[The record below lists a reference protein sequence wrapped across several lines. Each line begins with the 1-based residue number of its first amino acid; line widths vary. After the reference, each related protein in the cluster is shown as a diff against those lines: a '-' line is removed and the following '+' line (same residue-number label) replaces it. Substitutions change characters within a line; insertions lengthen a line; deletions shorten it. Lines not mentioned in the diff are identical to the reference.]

1 MSLEL
6 AGGGN
11 VSTLLL
17 ASACATAAAV
27 FCLAWSLQQSFSA
40 TRRAVRSRTLSTSNQ
55 AGSDLQPVKRRWQ
68 NILPI
73 SESARKTTL
82 ELQQAGWLIKVNE
95 FHLLRFFFALVC
107 MFAGLFGLKQLGST
121 TLLVTVPVVLLCG
134 LVGSSLPTRYAR
146 GRRAARMAAIE
157 KALPEVL
164 SSMAKALRAGA
175 GLLQALSYASDE
187 APPPLGPEIARTLR
201 DLHLGVAP
209 EAAFDDLSK
218 RVGSNDLDIALTAM
232 MIQRTVGGNLSEILI
247 NVCNTIRERQ
257 TIKAE
262 VGVLTSR
269 QKLTGNLV
277 AMLPVVLAV
286 FYLAANSNVAGLLFT
301 TTAGNI
307 SLVVG
312 IFFEL
317 LGLMIIR
324 RLAVIEY

>member
-1 MSLEL
+1 MSL
-6 AGGGN
+6 
-11 VSTLLL
+11 LLL
-17 ASACATAAAV
+17 ALACSTAAAV
-27 FCLAWSLQQSFSA
+27 FCLAWGVQQSLSA
-40 TRRAVRSRTLSTSNQ
+40 TGNAVRSRTLSTSYP
-55 AGSDLQPVKRRWQ
+55 AGADQPPVNRRWQ
-68 NILPI
+68 SILPI
-73 SESARKTTL
+73 SESTRRTSL
-82 ELQQAGWLIKVNE
+82 ELQQAGWSIKVNE
-95 FHLLRFFFALVC
+95 FHLLRFLCALVF
-107 MFAGLFGLKQLGST
+107 MFVGLFVLKELGST
-121 TLLVTVPVVLLCG
+121 SVVVTASAVLLSG

-146 GRRAARMAAIE
+146 RRKAARMAAIE
-157 KALPEVL
+157 KALPDVL
-164 SSMAKALRAGA
+164 SSMAKSLRAGA

-201 DLHLGVAP
+201 DLHLGISP
-209 EAAFDDLSK
+209 EAAFDNLSK
-218 RVGSNDLDIALTAM
+218 RVGSSDLDIAITAM
-232 MIQRTVGGNLSEILI
+232 MIQRTVGGNLSEILT

-262 VGVLTSR
+262 VGVLTAR

-286 FYLAANSNVAGLLFT
+286 FYLGVNSDVAGLLFT

-317 LGLMIIR
+317 LGLFIIR